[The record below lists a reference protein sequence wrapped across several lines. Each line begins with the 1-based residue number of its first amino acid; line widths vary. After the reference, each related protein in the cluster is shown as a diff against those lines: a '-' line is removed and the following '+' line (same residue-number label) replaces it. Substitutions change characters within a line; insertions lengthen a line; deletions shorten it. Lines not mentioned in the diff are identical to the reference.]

1 MLTEEEIRM
10 TTYNLDVYISG
21 KNHRVL
27 QITGNISDD
36 VTGIQVLRSFSPINS
51 QSLDDGKLYGED
63 PVPVFRVYIDDPYDQ
78 DNRLGED
85 TDDWEILG
93 YLDEGTCI
101 YIDDERLPWNK
112 SRDVY
117 YKMRVYSGESYVDTP
132 VVPAGRYSHKEGA
145 SVIKGLVNALNFEI
159 KENGRS
165 GYLLKARH
173 WGKKCQKCRDFGSNR
188 PINDHCPDCFGTGY
202 VGGYYEAIELPIIDS
217 APQRVQARSAEDYVE
232 AESFQA
238 RCVASPVIL
247 RGDIWVSTNTNDRY
261 LIDQCT
267 PTSLYKGIPV
277 VYTMNLKKLPQSDVI
292 FEKNVEN
299 IIEDSFVD
307 WEAIG
312 K

>member
-1 MLTEEEIRM
+1 MEGVIPM
-10 TTYNLDVYISG
+10 TTYNLDVFISG

-27 QITGNISDD
+27 QITGNMSDKI
-36 VTGIQVLRSFSPINS
+36 TGIQVLRSFSPINS
-51 QSLDDGKLYGED
+51 QDLDDTKLYGED
-63 PVPVFRVYIDDPYDQ
+63 PVPVFRVYIDDPYSQ
-78 DNRLGED
+78 DNRLGGD
-85 TDDWEILG
+85 YDDWEILG
-93 YLDEGTCI
+93 YLDEGKCV

-117 YKMRVYSGESYVDTP
+117 YKMRVFSGEVYTDTP
-132 VVPAGRYSHKEGA
+132 IVPAGRYIHKEGA
-145 SVIKGLVNALNFEI
+145 STIKGLVNALNFEI

-173 WGKKCQKCRDFGSNR
+173 WGKKCQKCCDFGSNR
-188 PINDHCPDCFGTGY
+188 PINDHCPECFGTGY

-217 APQRVQARSAEDYVE
+217 APQRIQARSAEDYVE

-261 LIDQCT
+261 LIDQCI

-277 VYTMNLKKLPQSDVI
+277 VYTINLKKLPQSDVI

-299 IIEDSFVD
+299 IIEDSFVN
-307 WEAIG
+307 WEVIG